1 MSLSAMEEWEDMEE
15 DMEENTVGI
24 MVIVGIMAKVA
35 IIMVGMIITMKREV
49 TMEVMNTG
57 NMNMN
62 IMAMTKVV
70 ITMNTSM
77 DTNMSMSMSIN
88 MNMNL
93 VVTNIWDMVVV
104 DMVEA
109 DGDSG
114 IPCKLPIQERK
125 LVY

>member
-1 MSLSAMEEWEDMEE
+1 MEEWEDMEE

-35 IIMVGMIITMKREV
+35 ITMVIMDMNFMRNGVSTVATRE
-49 TMEVMNTG
+49 
-57 NMNMN
+57 N

-70 ITMNTSM
+70 ITMNTS
-77 DTNMSMSMSIN
+77 IN
-88 MNMNL
+88 MNMNM

-104 DMVEA
+104 VMVEA

-114 IPCKLPIQERK
+114 IPCKL
-125 LVY
+125 